1 MGIFNKQKAEKKLQL
16 SEEQLEKCFKAG
28 EKVGSK
34 LKLAERVNSINEYGN
49 KNPRRIFLFIFIGLI
64 AAFSIG
70 FLIPVPRPQPQP
82 EAESVIPMVSPSAN
96 DGVEKFKTEMER
108 IYGELELLTDTLGK
122 ALEKPNKTK
131 EDSLFILEKYER
143 FEYLQ
148 GIVNKEFKN
157 EE

>member
-28 EKVGSK
+28 EKVSEK
-34 LKLAERVNSINEYGN
+34 LKLAERINSINEYGN
-49 KNPRRIFLFIFIGLI
+49 KNPRRTFLFIFMGLFV
-64 AAFSIG
+64 AFLIG
-70 FLIPVPRPQPQP
+70 FLIPNPKPK
-82 EAESVIPMVSPSAN
+82 ADSVIPVVSTSTSD
-96 DGVEKFKTEMER
+96 DGVEKFKSEMEK

-131 EDSLFILEKYER
+131 EDSLFIMEKYER

-148 GIVNKEFKN
+148 GIVNNKFKN